1 MSRMRLVGGAVAMA
15 AVLLVGGA
23 AGVAAWPLAP
33 MPAAQEQQ
41 LAKVAAEQQRLT
53 KIEAERMAFV
63 PRHAPVRVA
72 HRVDV
77 PFPGIAGEVP
87 FGELVVDVEATVD
100 ATGGVT
106 AAKVVTVTVKG
117 PLQIGDG
124 GPGVNATPAIDA
136 AVAGALDAL
145 RDWRFE
151 APERTPAAVLIR
163 VSFVAQT
170 RAATV
175 AGVSA
180 ISGYTPQP
188 VLKVAQ
194 PPKRLVDVQP
204 IYPQV
209 ARDAKVTGV
218 VLVEMTIDTDGNVA
232 EAWIIQS
239 VPLLDQAALDAV
251 KQWKFEPT
259 LLNGAPIQVRAT
271 SAISFTLK

>member
-1 MSRMRLVGGAVAMA
+1 MA

-41 LAKVAAEQQRLT
+41 LAKVAAEQQLLT
-53 KIEAERMAFV
+53 KIEAERMSFV
-63 PRHAPVRVA
+63 PRRASVRVA
-72 HRVDV
+72 HRVDLS
-77 PFPGIAGEVP
+77 FPSIAGEVP

-124 GPGVNATPAIDA
+124 GPGVNATPVIDA

-145 RDWRFE
+145 RGWRFE

-163 VSFVAQT
+163 VGFVAET
-170 RAATV
+170 RTAAVT
-175 AGVSA
+175 GINA

-204 IYPQV
+204 IYPQT

-218 VLVEMTIDTDGNVA
+218 VLIEMTIDTDGNVA
-232 EAWIIQS
+232 EAWVVQS

-259 LLNGAPIQVRAT
+259 LLNGAPVAVRT
-271 SAISFTLK
+271 MVTVSFTLR